1 MGALADKLPP
11 MRLLLPL
18 ALAAALCLTACSSTP
33 APDAPAPGLRLET
46 NAPIVV
52 GFVIVDGVYGTEL
65 TAPWDVFQHT
75 QGHAPY
81 GMQVVT
87 VAQTSEAVTTYEGLR
102 ILPDHSFASCPPLD
116 VLVVPSA
123 EHSMTTDLEN
133 KALIEFVA
141 ERGAAAGYV
150 MSLCDGAFVLAE
162 SGLLDGLQATTF
174 PGDLEPF
181 SRRYGDRLGEVVQ
194 GVSFVH
200 HDQVITSVGGA
211 PSFDAALYLCQLLYG
226 RTAAKGVA
234 KGLVIDWNLERLG
247 HRVVPPVSAESGQ

>member
-1 MGALADKLPP
+1 MDALPDKLPG
-11 MRLLLPL
+11 MRPFLPF
-18 ALAAALCLTACSSTP
+18 ALAVGLCLTACTSTP
-33 APDAPAPGLRLET
+33 ATDAPAPDLRLET
-46 NAPIVV
+46 NAPIVA

-87 VAQTSEAVTTYEGLR
+87 VAQTAEAVSTYEGLR
-102 ILPDHSFASCPPLD
+102 LLPDHTFASCPPLD

-123 EHSMTTDLEN
+123 QHSMTTDLEN
-133 KALIEFVA
+133 RALIDFVA
-141 ERGAAAGYV
+141 ERGAEAGYV
-150 MSLCDGAFVLAE
+150 VSLCDGAFVLAE
-162 SGLLDGLQATTF
+162 SGLLDGRQATTF

-181 SRRYGDRLGEVVQ
+181 SRRYGARLAEVVQ

-211 PSFDAALYLCQLLYG
+211 PSFDAALYLCELLYG
-226 RTAAKGVA
+226 KTAAKGVA
-234 KGLVIDWNLERLG
+234 KGLVIDWDLERLG
-247 HRVVPPVSAESGQ
+247 HRVVPPASGESGE